1 MKINLLEVPV
11 VVINLDSDSE
21 KRTAVVEM
29 LVSLGFKTIARVSA
43 QPTSPYFAQKVTA
56 VAKSH
61 LDALNVF
68 PTPFIVLEDDVVPM
82 NWGPEVFVP
91 DDAEAVSLGNM
102 QWGYTTAQWLDYPVI
117 ETAPEGFSAHKIV
130 HMVGGHAWLYL
141 SDDFVGKFKEI
152 CELSSSAKNG
162 ALAQD
167 CRASRDLYPTSCT
180 YVLSSPLFAQQGK
193 YSSVT
198 NLGVEEYL
206 ATEAPGFHQFFNNK
220 KGPGK

>member
-11 VVINLDSDSE
+11 VVINLDSEPE
-21 KRTAVVEM
+21 KRTATMEM

-43 QPTSPYFAQKVTA
+43 QPIAPYFAQKVTA

-61 LDALNVF
+61 LDALSVF
-68 PTPFIVLEDDVVPM
+68 APPFIVLEDDVVPL
-82 NWGPEVFVP
+82 NWESEVAVP

-102 QWGYTTAQWLDYPVI
+102 QWGYTANQWVDYPVV
-117 ETAPEGFSAHKIV
+117 EPAPEGFSAHKIV

-141 SDDFVGKFKEI
+141 STDFVEKFKEV
-152 CELSSSAKNG
+152 CELSSSAKIG

-180 YVLSSPLFAQQGK
+180 YVLAHPLFAQQGK

-198 NLGVEEYL
+198 NLGVEEYR
-206 ATEAPGFHQFFNNK
+206 ATNAPGFHQFFNNK